1 MKWKNIGLKVDEK
14 WKKSINILLKHYGGD
29 DD

>member
-14 WKKSINILLKHYGGD
+14 WKMSINILLKLRGED